1 MKTRTFPSA
10 LLMLTAA
17 ILTLPAIA
25 DDQRRHGSFDRSDR
39 IDGKMMRTMDIDD
52 NGEITRD
59 EFTSPAKDRI
69 AKRDSNGDG
78 VVTPEELDADFKQ
91 KQAEM
96 ITRSSERHTQKRDQF
111 FAQDTNGDGAI
122 SADEINDSMFA
133 RLDADGS
140 GTISRTEIRPR
151 RKHSR
156 VF

>member
-17 ILTLPAIA
+17 TLTLPAVA

-69 AKRDSNGDG
+69 AKLDSNGDG

-96 ITRSSERHTQKRDQF
+96 IARSSERHTQKRDQF

-140 GTISRTEIRPR
+140 GTISRDEIRPR

-156 VF
+156 LF